1 MTITIEIQAKTN
13 QHLLELASDRP
24 DVLRPRSFR
33 AVPFVVGH
41 SLSFLEFFVAH
52 AFEVR
57 HVEEHV
63 CASASVDETKTLVR
77 QFLDC
82 AFCHL
87 QSDSQKKVSPL
98 RCPTRLVQ
106 ALQTQKAILPGGAE
120 KTSCLFTRTNFVY
133 SNGSCWAAEGGF
145 LKGVRSRPEDEFDGA
160 EHWRPVAAEDRI
172 PTRCGI
178 QLVVGASGQMTH
190 IPAKVALELESRSYG
205 NV

>member
-1 MTITIEIQAKTN
+1 MRAKKTALSCFDEATQCCSINLASRQRHLQTSASAMTITIEIQAKTN

-33 AVPFVVGH
+33 PMPLVVGH

-63 CASASVDETKTLVR
+63 GASASVDETKTLVR

-87 QSDSQKKVSPL
+87 QSDSQKKCL
-98 RCPTRLVQ
+98 RCAARHDWFRLFKRKRRFYRAAQKKQ
-106 ALQTQKAILPGGAE
+106 AVYPQERILCTATVLVG
-120 KTSCLFTRTNFVY
+120 RQRV
-133 SNGSCWAAEGGF
+133 GF
-145 LKGVRSRPEDEFDGA
+145 CDVS
-160 EHWRPVAAEDRI
+160 
-172 PTRCGI
+172 
-178 QLVVGASGQMTH
+178 S
-190 IPAKVALELESRSYG
+190 
-205 NV
+205 